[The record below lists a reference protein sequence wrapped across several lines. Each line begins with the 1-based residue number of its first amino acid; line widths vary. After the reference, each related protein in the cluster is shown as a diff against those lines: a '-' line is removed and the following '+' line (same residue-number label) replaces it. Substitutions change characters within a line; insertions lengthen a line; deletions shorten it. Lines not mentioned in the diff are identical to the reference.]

1 MPRIHVIA
9 DDGRLTLDERICNE
23 DLSSAHFRRCL
34 MERID
39 WAVADAQE
47 MAPDRITLE
56 LPGSAAVGAA
66 A

>member
-9 DDGRLTLDERICNE
+9 DDGRLALDERIHPG
-23 DLSSAHFRRCL
+23 DLSSEHFRRCL

-47 MAPDRITLE
+47 MAPDRLSLE
-56 LPGSAAVGAA
+56 RPAAVVGAA

>member
-1 MPRIHVIA
+1 MPRIHIIA
-9 DDGRLTLDERICNE
+9 DDGRLALDERICHE

-34 MERID
+34 MERIE

-47 MAPDRITLE
+47 MGPERLSFERPT
-56 LPGSAAVGAA
+56 PVVGAA

>member
-1 MPRIHVIA
+1 VPRIHVIA
-9 DDGRLTLDERICNE
+9 DDGRLALDERLCPE

-47 MAPDRITLE
+47 MAPDRLTFE
-56 LPGSAAVGAA
+56 RPRAVVGAA

>member
-1 MPRIHVIA
+1 MPRIQVIA
-9 DDGRLTLDERICNE
+9 HDRRPALDERVHPE

-34 MERID
+34 MERIE

-47 MAPDRITLE
+47 MASDRLSFE
-56 LPGSAAVGAA
+56 RPAVVGAA

>member
-1 MPRIHVIA
+1 VPRIHIVA
-9 DDGRLTLDERICNE
+9 DDGRPALDERICTE

-47 MAPDRITLE
+47 MASHEGAWEVD
-56 LPGSAAVGAA
+56 AAVVGAA

>member
-1 MPRIHVIA
+1 MPRIHIVA
-9 DDGRLTLDERICNE
+9 DDGRLALDERICQQ

-47 MAPDRITLE
+47 MSPERLSLE
-56 LPGSAAVGAA
+56 GSRAVVGAA

>member
-1 MPRIHVIA
+1 MPRIQVIA
-9 DDGRLTLDERICNE
+9 DDGRPALDELIHPE

-47 MAPDRITLE
+47 MGPARMTLE
-56 LPGSAAVGAA
+56 RPGAAVGAA

>member
-9 DDGRLTLDERICNE
+9 DDGRLALDERVHPE

-47 MAPDRITLE
+47 MAPDRLSLE
-56 LPGSAAVGAA
+56 RPAAAVGAA